1 MSDPVAA
8 KLNEI
13 RLREGLGVN
22 EMAHRIGANP
32 GQLSRVLNGKAE
44 ITRKMLDRAARVY
57 PELLDAYAASLNIP
71 AKTPHEEPDEA
82 RTIDAST
89 QRSTLRTGPTADSN
103 PVVSRMPEDTSTV
116 EAVSGTDRP
125 LPVL

>member
-8 KLNEI
+8 KLNDI

-44 ITRKMLDRAARVY
+44 LTRRMLDRAATVY
-57 PELLDAYAASLNIP
+57 PELLDAYAASLNIT
-71 AKTPHEEPDEA
+71 AKTPHEEPDA
-82 RTIDAST
+82 TRDLDAT
-89 QRSTLRTGPTADSN
+89 TTTDSN
-103 PVVSRMPEDTSTV
+103 AAARGIRQAAPTSTAAVSRDTD
-116 EAVSGTDRP
+116 AIKP